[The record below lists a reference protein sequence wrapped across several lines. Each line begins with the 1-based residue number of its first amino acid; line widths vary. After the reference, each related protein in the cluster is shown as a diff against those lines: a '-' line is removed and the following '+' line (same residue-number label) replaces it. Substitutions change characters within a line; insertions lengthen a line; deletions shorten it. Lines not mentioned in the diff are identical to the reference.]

1 MNMYMDLQGAL
12 KMKKW
17 LIIAAGMSVV
27 AAFVGCS
34 AGGGQG
40 STTTSTGGTTTTATA
55 PVVTL
60 ALSSTTVSSAA
71 PATVAATVK
80 SSTGSNLSG
89 VVVTFAVNSA
99 EGALSST
106 TALSD
111 DQGVASV
118 TLSPASATT
127 SGADTI
133 TASAT
138 VDGLTGTASKG
149 YQINSTTAAV
159 VSFAPNT
166 GASASDALAA
176 YGQAVLTLTTTGVS
190 ASVPV
195 TLNVT
200 SACVAAGK
208 ATISPSSYSAT
219 SNTTTFSYKD
229 TGGCGST
236 LSPDTVTLS
245 VAGSSATTST
255 QVYLTSPTA
264 NSITFTSASPPVIYL
279 KGSGNVESSTV
290 KFEVVDTAGNPL
302 PGQVV
307 TLNLST
313 FAGGLTLNQGT
324 SAVTQSSDSNGFVTV
339 IVNSGTVPT
348 PVRVSASLANGASTV
363 SSNLAVLTG
372 LPTQTGFQL
381 NPAGFNIE
389 GFNHTISNT
398 YTVYASDRSQNPVPD
413 QTAILFWAEKGLI
426 TGTATTTAG
435 LATTTLQTSSHP
447 ADGRVTVLAYAVG
460 EESFVD
466 LNGTNVYAAGDPY
479 QDLGNIVKSVE
490 FDGQYNS
497 TTDEVISLSDLG
509 VASGGVSCTTSFSLT
524 TYPDFAFNATIP
536 NQPSTCDAQWSG
548 KTYVRRDVET
558 VLSMDAA
565 NPLMDP
571 AYLTSVA
578 STLSTSCPTS
588 GVSIQNAPATI
599 AGPIQV
605 FPASTYNTLYVGS
618 ATSGS
623 FDFLAS
629 DANAVR
635 INPMAAGSTI
645 SASGDGTGIQ
655 TASVAVSGGT
665 YTYPSTTMAQGLSV
679 NYTFGST
686 TTGGV
691 TTINTSGLVT
701 LTLTSKPSGTTTTV
715 ALRLVRSAPPSTCP

>member
-1 MNMYMDLQGAL
+1 
-12 KMKKW
+12 MKKW
-17 LIIAAGMSVV
+17 LIMAAGLSVV

-34 AGGGQG
+34 AGGSQG
-40 STTTSTGGTTTTATA
+40 NTTTSTGGTTTTTA

-60 ALSSTTVSSAA
+60 ALSSTTVSSVA
-71 PATVAATVK
+71 PATAAATVK
-80 SSTGSNLSG
+80 SSTGSALSG
-89 VVVTFAVNSA
+89 VVVTFSVNAVD
-99 EGALSST
+99 GALSST
-106 TALSD
+106 TALTD
-111 DQGVASV
+111 VQGVASV

-138 VDGLTGTASKG
+138 VSGLTGTASKG
-149 YQINSTTAAV
+149 YQINSTTASV

-166 GASASDALAA
+166 GDSSSDALAA

-190 ASVPV
+190 TSAPV
-195 TLNVT
+195 TFSVT

-219 SNTTTFSYKD
+219 SNTSTFSYKD

-236 LSPDTVTLS
+236 LSADTVTVS
-245 VAGSSATTST
+245 IAGSSATTSA

-264 NSITFTSASPPVIYL
+264 NSITFTSASPSVIYL

-313 FAGGLTLNQGT
+313 FAGGLMLNQGAA
-324 SAVTQSSDSNGFVTV
+324 AVTQTSDSNGFVTV

-348 PVRVSASLANGASTV
+348 PVRVTASLANGASTV

-381 NPAGFNIE
+381 NPASFNIE

-413 QTAILFWAEKGLI
+413 QTAILFWAEKGLV
-426 TGTATTTAG
+426 TGTATTSGG
-435 LATTTLQTSSHP
+435 LATTTLQTSDHP

-479 QDLGNIVKSVE
+479 QDLGNVVKSVE

-497 TTDEVISLSDLG
+497 ATDEVISLSNLG
-509 VASGGVSCTTSFSLT
+509 VASGGVSCTTSFSLS
-524 TYPDFAFNATIP
+524 TYPDFAFNATVP
-536 NQPSTCDAQWSG
+536 NQPSTCDGQWSS

-578 STLSTSCPTS
+578 TSTLPTTCPNS

-599 AGPIQV
+599 AGPVQV
-605 FPASTYNTLYVGS
+605 FPASGYATLYVGS

-635 INPMAAGSTI
+635 INPMAVGSTI
-645 SASGDGTGIQ
+645 SATGDGTGVQ
-655 TASVAVSGGT
+655 TAAVAVNGGK
-665 YTYPSTTMAQGLSV
+665 YTYPATTVAQPLAV

-691 TTINTSGLVT
+691 TTINSSGVVTVT
-701 LTLTSKPSGTTTTV
+701 LTSQPSGHATTM
-715 ALRLVRSAPPSTCP
+715 ALQLIRSAPPSTCP

>member
-1 MNMYMDLQGAL
+1 MKLLGVQ

-17 LIIAAGMSVV
+17 LTMVAGLSVV

-34 AGGGQG
+34 AGGTN
-40 STTTSTGGTTTTATA
+40 TTTSSGGTTTTATA
-55 PVVTL
+55 PVITL
-60 ALSSTTVSSAA
+60 ALSSTTVSAAA

-80 SSTGSNLSG
+80 SSTGSVLSG
-89 VVVTFAVNSA
+89 VVVAFSVNSA
-99 EGALSST
+99 VGALSST
-106 TALSD
+106 TALTD

-138 VDGLTGTASKG
+138 VSDLTGTASKG

-166 GASASDALAA
+166 GDSASDALAA

-190 ASVPV
+190 NSAPV
-195 TLNVT
+195 TLAVT

-219 SNTTTFSYKD
+219 SNTSTFSYKD

-236 LSPDTVTLS
+236 LSADTVTVS
-245 VAGSSATTST
+245 VAGSSATAST

-307 TLNLST
+307 TLNMST

-324 SAVTQSSDSNGFVTV
+324 VAVQQTSDADGYVTV

-348 PVRVSASLANGASTV
+348 PVRVTASLANGASTV

-426 TGTATTTAG
+426 TGTATTSGG
-435 LATTTLQTSSHP
+435 LATTTLQTSDRP

-479 QDLGNIVKSVE
+479 QDLGNVVKSVE
-490 FDGQYNS
+490 FDGLYHS
-497 TTDEVISLSDLG
+497 ATDEVISLSNLG
-509 VASGGVSCTTSFSLT
+509 VASGGVSCTTAFSLA
-524 TYPDFAFNATIP
+524 TYPDFTFNATVP
-536 NQPSTCDAQWSG
+536 NQPSTCDGQWSS

-558 VLSMDAA
+558 VLSMDTA

-571 AYLTSVA
+571 AYLTA
-578 STLSTSCPTS
+578 YANTLSTSCPNS
-588 GVSIQNAPATI
+588 GVTTLSAPA
-599 AGPIQV
+599 ALPDSSVQV
-605 FPASTYNTLYVGS
+605 FPASGYSTLYVGT

-623 FDFLAS
+623 FDFLAA
-629 DANAVR
+629 DANPVR
-635 INPMAAGSTI
+635 INPMAVTSTVT
-645 SASGDGTGIQ
+645 AAGDGLATGMQ
-655 TASVAVSGGT
+655 TAAVAVSGGA
-665 YTYPSTTMAQGLSV
+665 YAYPATKVAQGVVV

-686 TTGGV
+686 TTGNVTSVNSSGV
-691 TTINTSGLVT
+691 VT
-701 LTLTSKPSGTTTTV
+701 LTITSKPSGTVTSV
-715 ALRLVRSAPPSTCP
+715 ALQLIRSAPPSTCP

>member
-1 MNMYMDLQGAL
+1 MNFQGIQ
-12 KMKKW
+12 KMKT
-17 LIIAAGMSVV
+17 LFAV
-27 AAFVGCS
+27 AAIGVVLAGCS

-40 STTTSTGGTTTTATA
+40 STTTTTGSGSGTTTTATA

-60 ALSSTTVSSAA
+60 ALSSATVSAA
-71 PATVAATVK
+71 TPATVAATVK

-89 VVVTFAVNSA
+89 VVVTFSVNAS
-99 EGALSST
+99 EGLLSST
-106 TALSD
+106 TALTD

-138 VDGLTGTASKG
+138 VDALTGTATKG
-149 YQINSTTAAV
+149 YQINSTSAAV
-159 VSFAPNT
+159 VSFTPNT
-166 GASASDALAA
+166 GDSASDALAA
-176 YGQAVLTLTTTGVS
+176 YGQAVLTLTMTGVTN
-190 ASVPV
+190 ATPV

-208 ATISPSSYSAT
+208 ATISPASYSAT
-219 SNTTTFSYKD
+219 SNTSTFSYKD

-236 LSPDTVTLS
+236 LTADTVTVS
-245 VAGSSATTST
+245 IAGSSVTTAT
-255 QVYLTSPTA
+255 QLFLTSPTA
-264 NSITFTSASPPVIYL
+264 NSITFTSASPSVIYL

-313 FAGGLTLNQGT
+313 FAGGLLLNQGT
-324 SAVTQSSDSNGFVTV
+324 TAVTQTSDSNGFVTV

-348 PVRVSASLANGASTV
+348 PVRVTASLAGGASTV

-381 NPAGFNIE
+381 NPSGFNIE

-435 LATTTLQTSSHP
+435 IATTTLQTSDHP

-479 QDLGNIVKSVE
+479 QDLGNVVKSME
-490 FDGQYNS
+490 FDGQYNP
-497 TTDEVISLSDLG
+497 TTDEVVSLSDLG
-509 VASGGVSCTTSFSLT
+509 VASGGVSCTTGFSLT
-524 TYPDFAFNATIP
+524 TYADFAFNATLP
-536 NQPSTCDAQWSG
+536 NQPNTCDGKWSN

-558 VLSMDAA
+558 VLSTDAA

-571 AYLTSVA
+571 IFLTSIA
-578 STLSTSCPTS
+578 PANLPTTCPSS
-588 GVSIQNAPATI
+588 GVGTQNAPSTI
-599 AGPIQV
+599 SGPVQV
-605 FPASTYNTLYVGS
+605 FPASLYPTLYVGS
-618 ATSGS
+618 GTSGS
-623 FDFLAS
+623 FDFIAS
-629 DANAVR
+629 DANPVR

-645 SASGDGTGIQ
+645 SATADGTGVQ
-655 TASVAVSGGT
+655 TAGVAVSGGA
-665 YTYPSTTMAQGLSV
+665 YTYPSTTVAQGISV

-686 TTGGV
+686 TTGNV
-691 TTINTSGLVT
+691 TTVNTSGIVT
-701 LTLTSKPSGTTTTV
+701 LNVVSKPSGTGTSV
-715 ALRLVRSAPPSTCP
+715 ALNLIRSAPPASCP